1 MRGPFVQQ
9 RRNDEEES
17 EEARF
22 VVVKEIRDAILE
34 PLSLESGCQR
44 SNWGKCSMSAGHLS
58 GKSYYNS
65 FLPSHYGQNVR

>member
-44 SNWGKCSMSAGHLS
+44 SN
-58 GKSYYNS
+58 
-65 FLPSHYGQNVR
+65 